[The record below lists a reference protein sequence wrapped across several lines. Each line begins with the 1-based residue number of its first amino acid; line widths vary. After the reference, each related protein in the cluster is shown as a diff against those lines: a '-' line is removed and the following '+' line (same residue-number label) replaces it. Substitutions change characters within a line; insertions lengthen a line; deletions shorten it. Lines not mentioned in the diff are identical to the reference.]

1 MCSYGAVKVPV
12 AVLKRGTVTVK
23 ENESCVLFGYR
34 KIGRKKG
41 SDDREGTCYTFFLLL
56 GTSVRKTLAPIF
68 DVFLGSFKILFII
81 CLGLLIVICCS
92 KIIHCLLMLITP
104 SPSLQGNNSFQLSN
118 TSISI

>member
-1 MCSYGAVKVPV
+1 MCSYGAVKVLV

-68 DVFLGSFKILFII
+68 DVFLEVVDVEASKPITVVYNRIRSSNKRKKDKGKVVVVPLKITF
-81 CLGLLIVICCS
+81 
-92 KIIHCLLMLITP
+92 
-104 SPSLQGNNSFQLSN
+104 
-118 TSISI
+118 